1 MAKPPA
7 PYLPPSTARLP
18 MKDSLAHKLRVV
30 SRLVMRNL
38 EDRIAVH
45 GITSGMWFYLR
56 VLWEHDGISQK
67 ELSERAGVVGPSTVG
82 AVERMEAMGL
92 IERRR
97 SESDRRV
104 SHVHLTARGRRLEQ
118 RLVPIAVAVINEA
131 VAGLPREELD
141 RMKRALDRMRA
152 NLEGA

>member
-1 MAKPPA
+1 
-7 PYLPPSTARLP
+7 
-18 MKDSLAHKLRVV
+18 
-30 SRLVMRNL
+30 
-38 EDRIAVH
+38 
-45 GITSGMWFYLR
+45 
-56 VLWEHDGISQK
+56 
-67 ELSERAGVVGPSTVG
+67 
-82 AVERMEAMGL
+82 MEAMGL